1 LSAAGRRQFKGCAP
15 PMRVLLVEDD
25 RQTSDYVRIGLSGGG
40 WDVAVAA
47 DGLDALEQ
55 ARRATFDVLIIDR
68 MLPGLDGLSLLRR
81 LRADDVRTPT
91 LFLTAMG
98 AIADRVAGLECGDDY
113 LVKPFSMAELSARVS
128 ALARRPAATEAV
140 VLRAGDIIVD
150 RISREVRRGDQSI
163 DLLPLQYRLLEV
175 LMLHGG
181 RPVTRTMLLE
191 RVWGLRF
198 DPRTNIVETHV
209 SHLRAKLDAPGEPS
223 PIVTVRGE
231 GYAIRAA

>member
-1 LSAAGRRQFKGCAP
+1 LSPAGPRRFKASAP
-15 PMRVLLVEDD
+15 HMRVLLVEDD
-25 RQTSDYVRIGLSGGG
+25 RQTADYVRSGLGGDG
-40 WDVAVAA
+40 WEVAVAA
-47 DGLDALEQ
+47 DGLEALEQ
-55 ARRATFDVLIIDR
+55 ARRAGFDVLIIDR
-68 MLPGLDGLSLLRR
+68 MLPSLDGLSLLRQ

-98 AIADRVAGLECGDDY
+98 AIADRVAGLESGDDY
-113 LVKPFSMAELSARVS
+113 LVKPFSMAELSARVA
-128 ALARRPAATEAV
+128 ALARRPAAMDAV
-140 VLRAGDIIVD
+140 VLRAGDVSVD
-150 RISREVRRGDQSI
+150 RISREVRRGDQTI
-163 DLLPLQYRLLEV
+163 ELLPLQYRLLEV

-198 DPRTNIVETHV
+198 DPRTNIVETHI
-209 SHLRAKLDAPGEPS
+209 SHLRAKLDVPGEPS

>member
-1 LSAAGRRQFKGCAP
+1 
-15 PMRVLLVEDD
+15 MRVLLVEDD
-25 RQTSDYVRIGLSGGG
+25 HQTADYVRSGLSGDG

-47 DGLDALEQ
+47 DGLDGLEQ
-55 ARRATFDVLIIDR
+55 ARRAAFDVLIIDR
-68 MLPGLDGLSLLRR
+68 MLPRLDGLALLRR

-98 AIADRVAGLECGDDY
+98 AIADRVAGLECGGDDY
-113 LVKPFSMAELSARVS
+113 LVKPFSMAELSARVA
-128 ALARRPAATEAV
+128 ALARRPAAIDAV
-140 VLRAGDIIVD
+140 MLRAGDVTID

-163 DLLPLQYRLLEV
+163 ELLPLQYRLLEV

-209 SHLRAKLDAPGEPS
+209 SHLRAKLDVPGEPS

>member
-1 LSAAGRRQFKGCAP
+1 
-15 PMRVLLVEDD
+15 MRVLLVEDD
-25 RQTSDYVRIGLSGGG
+25 RQTSDYVRSGLSSDG
-40 WDVAVAA
+40 WDVEVAP
-47 DGLDALEQ
+47 DGLDGLEQ

-68 MLPGLDGLSLLRR
+68 MLPRLDGLALLRQ

-98 AIADRVAGLECGDDY
+98 AIADRVAGLDCGGDDY

-128 ALARRPAATEAV
+128 ALARRPAAMDAV
-140 VLRAGDIIVD
+140 VLRAGDVTID
-150 RISREVRRGDQSI
+150 RISREVRRGEQNI
-163 DLLPLQYRLLEV
+163 ELLPLQYRLLEA

-209 SHLRAKLDAPGEPS
+209 SHLRAKLDVPGAPS

>member
-1 LSAAGRRQFKGCAP
+1 MRAGSAALSGLAP

-25 RQTSDYVRIGLSGGG
+25 RQTADYVRSGLDGDG

-47 DGLDALEQ
+47 DGLEALEQ
-55 ARRATFDVLIIDR
+55 ARRASFDVLIIDR
-68 MLPGLDGLSLLRR
+68 MLPSLDGLSLLRQ

-128 ALARRPAATEAV
+128 ALARRPAAMEAV
-140 VLRAGDIIVD
+140 LLRAGDVTVD
-150 RISREVRRGDQSI
+150 RISREVRRGHQAI

-209 SHLRAKLDAPGEPS
+209 SHLRAKLDVPGEPS

>member
-1 LSAAGRRQFKGCAP
+1 
-15 PMRVLLVEDD
+15 MRVLLVEDD
-25 RQTSDYVRIGLSGGG
+25 RQTADYVRSGLDGDG

-47 DGLDALEQ
+47 DGLEALEQ
-55 ARRATFDVLIIDR
+55 ARRASFDVLIIDR
-68 MLPGLDGLSLLRR
+68 MLPSLDGLSLLRQ

-128 ALARRPAATEAV
+128 ALARRPAAMEAV
-140 VLRAGDIIVD
+140 LLRAGDVTVD
-150 RISREVRRGDQSI
+150 RISREVRRGHQAI

-209 SHLRAKLDAPGEPS
+209 SHLRAKLDVPGEPS

>member
-1 LSAAGRRQFKGCAP
+1 MRAGSAALSGVAP

-25 RQTSDYVRIGLSGGG
+25 RQTADYVRSGLDGDG

-47 DGLDALEQ
+47 DGLEALEQ
-55 ARRATFDVLIIDR
+55 ARRASFDVLIIDR
-68 MLPGLDGLSLLRR
+68 MLPSLDGLSLLRQ

-128 ALARRPAATEAV
+128 ALARRPAAMEAV
-140 VLRAGDIIVD
+140 LLRAGDVTVD
-150 RISREVRRGDQSI
+150 RISREVRRGHQAI

-209 SHLRAKLDAPGEPS
+209 SHLRAKLDVPGEPS